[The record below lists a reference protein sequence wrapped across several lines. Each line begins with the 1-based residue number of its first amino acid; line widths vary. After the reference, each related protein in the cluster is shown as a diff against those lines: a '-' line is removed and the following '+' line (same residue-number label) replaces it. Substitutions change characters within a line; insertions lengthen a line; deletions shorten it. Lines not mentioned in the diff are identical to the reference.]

1 MTTTRL
7 DRVLQ
12 NQRQLMVFNIAAI
25 VAFVSSAAASLL
37 SFV

>member
-1 MTTTRL
+1 MNTTRL

-12 NQRQLMVFNIAAI
+12 NQRHLMVFNIVAM